1 MGRPITGGAGEVY
14 AILKARMTSQ
24 LSSKTMTN
32 SNWRTCTFTE
42 VRGDIQ
48 GRIKNFF
55 NGGWLIPIAKIYV
68 NLFQVVLGL
77 AQNMAIKQQ

>member
-1 MGRPITGGAGEVY
+1 MGRPITGGAGAVY

-24 LSSKTMTN
+24 LSSKTMAN

-55 NGGWLIPIAKIYV
+55 NGGWLMPIGHQI
-68 NLFQVVLGL
+68 VLGL
-77 AQNMAIKQQ
+77 SQNMAIKEQ